1 MTSIAWAENFFKQ
14 SDIRIRTP
22 GSPPADASA
31 VPEANERG
39 AGWAHPHFSDAPRQM
54 RNRRRGPLIRR
65 RPTAL

>member
-39 AGWAHPHFSDAPRQM
+39 AGWAHPQLF
-54 RNRRRGPLIRR
+54 
-65 RPTAL
+65 PTHHGKCGAADVAHSYGVGQQL